1 MGCVIEPKNLKHML
15 FIRAF
20 ALICLMAFSLTASCA
35 KPELEEDGLGTGNI
49 HHYKIEDPPVFSD
62 IDGWDIPA
70 NQGVR
75 NVLLN
80 AEQIVNL
87 SYTPIRNLYKPGG
100 VIGTG
105 SNVEG
110 LVYSSTRAED
120 LYCPN
125 NVSFWTFLSSLKNPN
140 SFLYTVDITEPPYS
154 IHGTARAIY
163 GQVCT
168 QFVQYALG
176 IKYNFQIHQM
186 TVWNGFDTVKP
197 QDIEKLRLGDVLTS
211 ERKGHT
217 RLVTGIRREEGK
229 IVEIAI
235 SEGVSPT
242 AKRTVFPVSEIVNS
256 FNDGYVFYRYR
267 YIGRTKHEPSPF
279 VGVADVDYSGLFP
292 DEIMPRRGDKANWR
306 KDENVV
312 IDVLSRNSFTEY
324 KMYKDDQLL
333 LTSKIPDSNVINLGV
348 MPYGDYKL
356 CLTDGVKDSRCV
368 YWIVA
373 DYSITAQAIG
383 GGKVKVRFSSRN
395 ATPVWTTWRIPKE
408 SSYNYNDGP
417 LWTTVIRDNDARN
430 GYVVTELDE
439 YHRNRIGLGLW
450 EFKVAFETKYGIIS
464 SDSYPVTVY

>member
-1 MGCVIEPKNLKHML
+1 MDSRNMRHKL
-15 FIRAF
+15 FVRAL
-20 ALICLMAFSLTASCA
+20 ALISLMALSLTTSCA
-35 KPELEEDGLGTGNI
+35 KPELEEDGFGI
-49 HHYKIEDPPVFSD
+49 VKPHHYIIEEPPVISD

-100 VIGTG
+100 VIGAG
-105 SNVEG
+105 SNVKG

-120 LYCPN
+120 LFCPN

-140 SFLYTVDITEPPYS
+140 SYLYTVDITEPPYS
-154 IHGTARAIY
+154 IRGTARAIY

-242 AKRTVFPVSEIVNS
+242 AKRTVFPVNEIVKS
-256 FNDGYVFYRYR
+256 FDEGYVFYRYR
-267 YIGRTKHEPSPF
+267 YIKNVRHEPSPF
-279 VGVADVDYSGLFP
+279 VGVGDVDYSGMFP

-324 KMYKDDQLL
+324 KLYKDDQLI
-333 LTSKIPDSNVINLGV
+333 LTNKIPESDVIDLGI

-373 DYSITAQAIG
+373 DYSIKALPIG
-383 GGKVKVRFSSRN
+383 GGKVKVHFSSRN
-395 ATPVWTTWRIPKE
+395 ATPIWTTWRTPKE

-417 LWTTVIRDNDARN
+417 LWTTVIQDYNVQN

-439 YHRNRIGLGLW
+439 YHRNKIGLGLW